1 VLSYLEGGK
10 MDTKSRIYR
19 DLQKHLDR
27 LPISYPAT
35 ESGVEIRI
43 LEHLFTPE
51 EAKIALQL
59 SMIPE
64 PVKRIHKRVKKM
76 GVSIEELEKIL
87 ERMSDKGT
95 VEVSE
100 KDGETLYGNAML
112 AVGMY
117 EYQVERLTKDFA
129 KDFLQYLNEGF
140 AEEVAK
146 TKINQLRTIPIEQS
160 IPQEYHIGSYDDI
173 RQIIENIKG
182 QIVVANCVCRQT
194 KNIAGEHCTKT
205 DLNESC
211 LLFDEAAQ
219 RYLDWG
225 IARSITK
232 DEALDILMRAQEAGL
247 VLQPQNTQQPQ
258 FVCCC
263 CGDCCGILTSVK
275 RFPRPAD
282 MYATNYYAEVD
293 PELCNGCEE
302 CIEICQLDARI
313 MIDSVATVDLD
324 RCIGCGNCIVICDS
338 NANRLQKKE
347 DEILPPNDA
356 ESLYMKIMSKKVGK
370 WNMLK
375 MGAKMLLKLRV

>member
-1 VLSYLEGGK
+1 
-10 MDTKSRIYR
+10 MDIESQIYR

-43 LEHLFTPE
+43 LKHLFTPE

-64 PVKRIHKRVKKM
+64 PVKRVHKRVKKI
-76 GVSIEELEKIL
+76 GVSIGELEKIL
-87 ERMSDKGT
+87 DHMSDK
-95 VEVSE
+95 VVIEVGE
-100 KDGETLYGNAML
+100 KDGEKLYGNAVL

-117 EYQVERLTKDFA
+117 EYQVERLTKNFA

-146 TKINQLRTIPIEQS
+146 TKINQLRTIPIEKS
-160 IPQEYHIGSYDDI
+160 IPQEYHVASYDDI
-173 RQIIENIKG
+173 RQIVANIEG
-182 QIVVANCVCRQT
+182 PMVVLNCVCRQT
-194 KNIAGEHCTKT
+194 KDIAGESCTKT
-205 DLNESC
+205 DLRETC
-211 LLFDEAAQ
+211 LVFNQVAQ
-219 RYLDWG
+219 RFLDWG
-225 IARSITK
+225 IARSIAK
-232 DEALDILMRAQEAGL
+232 EEALGILEKAQEAGL
-247 VLQPQNTQQPQ
+247 VLQPQNTQQPE

-302 CIEICQLDARI
+302 CIERCQLDART
-313 MIDSVATVDLD
+313 MVDSVATVDLD
-324 RCIGCGNCIVICDS
+324 RCIGCGNCVVICDS
-338 NANRLQKKE
+338 DANRLQKKE
-347 DEILPPNDA
+347 EEVLPPKDT

-375 MGAKMLLKLRV
+375 MGAKILLRLRV